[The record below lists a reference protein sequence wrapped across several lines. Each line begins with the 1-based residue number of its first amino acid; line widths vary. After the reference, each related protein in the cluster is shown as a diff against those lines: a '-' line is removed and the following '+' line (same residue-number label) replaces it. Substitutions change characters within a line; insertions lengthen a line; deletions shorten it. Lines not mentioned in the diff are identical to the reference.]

1 MRIMYINEHKACE
14 HYINDYHVGFSYHK
28 ATAKSSFKIQN
39 QKQDCIV
46 FLLDGVL
53 NVETERCEGA
63 LVEARRMF
71 FIAQNEVHLLTAVT
85 EVATLQLFFNNKP
98 FVCDK
103 FFLKDIAKKDFCV
116 EFYPLPILPVVD
128 DFLHQVISYIDS
140 EMFCRHMHDL
150 KQTEYIFLLRAFY
163 AREELVRF
171 FSPLLTSDL
180 DFRGLVLMHYLKA
193 KSVKELAG
201 RLNMGL
207 RTFERKFKET
217 FHEAPSRWMNHQ
229 KGMRIGR
236 DLANSDLSIADLIQ
250 KYEFSSA
257 AHFTTYCKKMLGYT
271 PTVIRNRR
279 AESET

>member
-14 HYINDYHVGFSYHK
+14 HYINDYHVGFSYCKTK
-28 ATAKSSFKIQN
+28 AKNSFRIHN
-39 QKQDCIV
+39 QDQDCIV
-46 FLLDGVL
+46 FLLSGVL
-53 NVETERCEGA
+53 KVETERCEET
-63 LVEARRMF
+63 LVDSCRMF
-71 FIAQNEVHLLTAVT
+71 FIAQNEIHVLTAVT
-85 EVATLQLFFNNKP
+85 EVTTLQLLFNNKP
-98 FVCDK
+98 SVCDK
-103 FFLKDIAKKDFCV
+103 FFLKNMAKGSCCV
-116 EFYPLPILPVVD
+116 EFYPLRILPVVN
-128 DFLHQVISYIDS
+128 DFLQQMVSYIDS

-180 DFRGLVLMHYLKA
+180 DFRGLVLMNYTKS
-193 KSVKELAG
+193 KSVKELASK
-201 RLNMGL
+201 LNMGL

-217 FHEAPSRWMNHQ
+217 FHEAPSRWMNRQ

-257 AHFTTYCKKMLGYT
+257 AHFTTYCKKVLGDT
-271 PTVIRNRR
+271 PTAIRCRL
-279 AESET
+279 